1 MKKITAKEFFRLCRG
16 AKKTSYEAVE
26 GVFGF
31 VSYLTTYERKD
42 GFQIFKME
50 NVPCKATQRI
60 SFAYYK
66 EA

>member
-1 MKKITAKEFFRLCRG
+1 MKKITAKEFFRLCKG
-16 AKKTSYEAVE
+16 AKRTDYEAVE
-26 GVFGF
+26 GVFGW

-50 NVPCKATQRI
+50 NVPSRANQHVT
-60 SFAYYK
+60 FAYYK